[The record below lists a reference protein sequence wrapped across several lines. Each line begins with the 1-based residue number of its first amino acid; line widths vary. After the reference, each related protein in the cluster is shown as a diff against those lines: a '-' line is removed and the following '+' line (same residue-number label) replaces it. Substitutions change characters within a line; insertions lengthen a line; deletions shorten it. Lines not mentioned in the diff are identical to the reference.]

1 MYRTWLI
8 QGRFQPENAEESA
21 FVKDNDLFG
30 LKVEAISSPPRNV
43 EAVMVP
49 VSVPIKIEFWG
60 QNMVKVGNT
69 EFLILPLPT
78 DSLSPSSEA
87 AAAIA
92 EVKVAVE
99 ATE

>member
-1 MYRTWLI
+1 
-8 QGRFQPENAEESA
+8 
-21 FVKDNDLFG
+21 
-30 LKVEAISSPPRNV
+30 
-43 EAVMVP
+43 MVP
-49 VSVPIKIEFWG
+49 VSVPNKIEFRG
-60 QNMVKVGNT
+60 QNMAKVGNT